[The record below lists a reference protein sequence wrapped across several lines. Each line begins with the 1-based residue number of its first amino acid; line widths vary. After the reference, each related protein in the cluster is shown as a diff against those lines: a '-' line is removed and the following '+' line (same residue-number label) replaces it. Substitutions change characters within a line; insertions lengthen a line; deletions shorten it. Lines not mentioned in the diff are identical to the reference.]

1 VKRIGITG
9 GIGSGK
15 SIVCKVFELLG
26 VPIFYADNEAKKIYD
41 DEHVKAILI
50 NRYGH
55 EIYLPDGKLN
65 KEKLSKIIFSNQD
78 ELKYINSLIHPLVA
92 KAYSE
97 WCEKH
102 KHFPYTLKEA
112 AILFESGAYKELD
125 KVITVSAPVE
135 LRINR
140 VMKRDN
146 LSRMQIEERINNQW
160 TEEERIKHADFVIY
174 NNDEHLVIPQILD
187 LHKKLMDFK

>member
-26 VPIFYADNEAKKIYD
+26 VPVFYADIEAKKIYD
-41 DEHVKAILI
+41 DEYVKTVLI
-50 NRYGH
+50 NKYGF

-65 KEKLSKIIFSNQD
+65 REKLSKIIFSNQD

-112 AILFESGAYKELD
+112 AILFESGSYKEMD

-146 LSRMQIEERINNQW
+146 LSRMQIEERIKNQW
-160 TEEERIKHADFVIY
+160 TEEERIKHANFFIY
-174 NNDEHLVIPQILD
+174 NDDEHLVIPQIVD
-187 LHKKLMDFK
+187 LHKKLMNFK

>member
-41 DEHVKAILI
+41 DEKVKTLLI
-50 NRYGH
+50 NKYGF

-102 KHFPYTLKEA
+102 KHIPYTLKEA

-146 LSRMQIEERINNQW
+146 LTRIQIL
-160 TEEERIKHADFVIY
+160 ERIKHQWEEEKRIKYANFVIY
-174 NNDEHLVIPQILD
+174 NDDEHLVIPKILD

>member
-1 VKRIGITG
+1 MKRIGITG

-41 DEHVKAILI
+41 DEKVKTLLI
-50 NRYGH
+50 NKYGF

-102 KHFPYTLKEA
+102 KHIPYTLKEA

-146 LSRMQIEERINNQW
+146 LTRIQILERMKHQW
-160 TEEERIKHADFVIY
+160 EEEKRIKYANFVIY
-174 NNDEHLVIPQILD
+174 NDDEHLVIPQILD

>member
-26 VPIFYADNEAKKIYD
+26 VPIFYADIEAKKIYD
-41 DEHVKAILI
+41 DEYVKTLLI
-50 NRYGH
+50 NKYGH

-65 KEKLSKIIFSNQD
+65 REKLSKIIFSNQD

-97 WCEKH
+97 WCERH
-102 KHFPYTLKEA
+102 KNFPYTLKEA
-112 AILFESGAYKELD
+112 AILFESSSYKELD
-125 KVITVSAPVE
+125 KVITVSAPLE

-140 VMKRDN
+140 VIKRDN
-146 LSRMQIEERINNQW
+146 LTRIQIL
-160 TEEERIKHADFVIY
+160 ERIKHQWEEDKRIKYADFVIY
-174 NNDEHLVIPQILD
+174 NDDEHLVIPQIVD
-187 LHKKLMDFK
+187 LHKKLIVLK

>member
-41 DEHVKAILI
+41 DEKVKTLLI
-50 NRYGH
+50 NKYGL
-55 EIYLPDGKLN
+55 EIYLSDGKLN
-65 KEKLSKIIFSNQD
+65 REKLSKIIFSNQD
-78 ELKYINSLIHPLVA
+78 ELKYINSLIHPLVV

-97 WCEKH
+97 WCEKY

-112 AILFESGAYKELD
+112 AILFESGSYKEMD

-140 VMKRDN
+140 VIKRDN
-146 LSRMQIEERINNQW
+146 LARIQIL
-160 TEEERIKHADFVIY
+160 ERIKHQWEEDKRIKYANFVIY
-174 NNDEHLVIPQILD
+174 NDDEHLVIPQIVD

>member
-41 DEHVKAILI
+41 DEKVKTLLI
-50 NRYGH
+50 NKYGF

-102 KHFPYTLKEA
+102 KHIPYTLKEA

-146 LSRMQIEERINNQW
+146 LTRIQILERMKHQW
-160 TEEERIKHADFVIY
+160 EEEKRIKYANFVIY
-174 NNDEHLVIPQILD
+174 NDDEHLVIPQILD

>member
-1 VKRIGITG
+1 
-9 GIGSGK
+9 
-15 SIVCKVFELLG
+15 LLG

-41 DEHVKAILI
+41 DEKVKTLLI
-50 NRYGH
+50 NKYGF

-102 KHFPYTLKEA
+102 KHIPYTLKEA

-146 LSRMQIEERINNQW
+146 LTRIQILERMKHQW
-160 TEEERIKHADFVIY
+160 EEEKRIKYANFVIY
-174 NNDEHLVIPQILD
+174 NDDEHLVIPQILD

>member
-41 DEHVKAILI
+41 DEKVKTLLI
-50 NRYGH
+50 NKYGF

-125 KVITVSAPVE
+125 MVITVSAPVE

-146 LSRMQIEERINNQW
+146 LTRIQIL
-160 TEEERIKHADFVIY
+160 ERIKHQWEEEKRIKYANFVIY
-174 NNDEHLVIPQILD
+174 NDDEHLVIPQILD

>member
-1 VKRIGITG
+1 MKRIGITG

-41 DEHVKAILI
+41 DEKVKTLLI
-50 NRYGH
+50 NKYGF

-125 KVITVSAPVE
+125 MVITVSAPVE

-146 LSRMQIEERINNQW
+146 LTRIQIL
-160 TEEERIKHADFVIY
+160 ERIKHQWEEEKRIKYANFVIY
-174 NNDEHLVIPQILD
+174 NDDEHLVIPQILD